1 MKTICRLVL
10 YFVCIGQASAQ
21 NYATLKA
28 LQDELQTC
36 QNPAACA
43 RVHIRLLKE
52 YEVFNVEKSLFHGQK
67 AWEEAAKDSA
77 KQEMAEAAY
86 RLGAVYQFDDK
97 DKVMATEWYLRALQL
112 SEQTGDS
119 IQLTDCYYNLGLLM
133 SETGNPAKAFQ
144 YFNAAIEI
152 ANWRKD
158 ATMMVMAEVAY
169 GNHLKDPKEQIVHYL
184 KALKASERLENDSA
198 SLAQAWSTMGA
209 YYWRTKDYKSASIW
223 YEKVFQF
230 LHGLPLDSKEH
241 YLLELYAT
249 ACLRTGRYD
258 ESIQVAGRIA
268 RLNNDPNSSD
278 WYALEGLKLLAE
290 GYYYNNYDSLAFWTI
305 MQYAE
310 KKDTLHEQLNNS
322 RAQRNVQ
329 MLETEYESHRQE
341 RAMELLQAKN
351 DHERSVAYLLV
362 FGLIICGFLLAYLF
376 RKTQIEHNQNKQLAR
391 LNQTKDKILSI
402 ISHDVRSPI
411 QALQNIIALFEQGI
425 ATKEDVHTVT
435 KQVSA
440 SVQSMAQGLDNLF
453 YWAQSQ
459 QQELK
464 SFPESFN
471 LTELVI
477 TIVDLFSERLLKKE
491 ITVEHNL
498 REPIFI
504 YADILHTRLIV
515 SNVLVNAIKFSP
527 AKAIIKIHFSFDHA
541 GNGIL
546 SVADSGKGIP
556 EEDIVKIFDPA
567 IRYTRPGTAGEPGS
581 GLGLSL
587 TRDLLHLDN
596 NEITIISSP
605 KKGTI
610 INILFTRKNPLRDSS
625 FNLPDS

>member
-1 MKTICRLVL
+1 MKTLCRLVL
-10 YFVCIGQASAQ
+10 YFIFIGKATAQ
-21 NYATLKA
+21 NFTTIKSLQNELKA
-28 LQDELQTC
+28 CKT
-36 QNPAACA
+36 PAECA
-43 RVHIRLLKE
+43 RIHIALLKE
-52 YEVFNVEKSLFHGQK
+52 FEVYNIEKSLEHGHK
-67 AWEEAAKDSA
+67 AWEEAVKDSA
-77 KQEMAEAAY
+77 KYEMAEAAY
-86 RLGAVYQFDDK
+86 RLGAVYQFDDN
-97 DKVMATEWYLRALQL
+97 DQVQATEWYLNALLL
-112 SEQTGDS
+112 SEQIGDS
-119 IQLTDCYYNLGLLM
+119 VQLTNCYYNLGILM
-133 SETGNPAKAFQ
+133 TETGDQDRGLQ
-144 YFNAAIEI
+144 YFKTAIEI
-152 ANWRKD
+152 AKLRND
-158 ATMMVMAEVAY
+158 ATMLVMAEVAY
-169 GNHLKDPKEQIVHYL
+169 GNHAKEPTEQITHYL
-184 KALKASERLENDSA
+184 KALEASEQLENDTV

-209 YYWRTKDYKSASIW
+209 YFWRTKDYKSAKIW

-230 LHGLPLDSKEH
+230 LHGIPLDSKSH

-258 ESIQVAGRIA
+258 ESIQVAGGIA
-268 RLNNDPNSSD
+268 KLNHDPNSSD
-278 WYALEGLKLLAE
+278 WYALEGMKLLAE

-310 KKDTLHEQLNNS
+310 KKDSLHQKLNNS
-322 RAQRNVQ
+322 RALRNVQ
-329 MLETEYESHRQE
+329 MLEAEYESHRKE
-341 RAMELLQAKN
+341 REMELLQAKN
-351 DHERSVAYLLV
+351 QHERSVGYLLV
-362 FGLIICGFLLAYLF
+362 FSLLICGFLVAYLY

-425 ATKEDVHTVT
+425 ATKEDVQTVT

-459 QQELK
+459 QQDLK

-477 TIVDLFSERLLKKE
+477 TIVDLFREKLTKKE

-498 REPIFI
+498 REPVFI

-527 AKAIIKIHFSFDHA
+527 VKAVIKINFTFDNA
-541 GNGIL
+541 GNGVL
-546 SVADSGKGIP
+546 SIADSGKGIP
-556 EEDIVKIFDPA
+556 EEDIAKIFDPA
-567 IRYTRPGTAGEPGS
+567 VRYTRPGTEGEPGS

-596 NEITIISSP
+596 NDIIILSSP
-605 KKGTI
+605 GKGTI
-610 INILFTRKNPLRDSS
+610 VNILFTGKNPLRDSS
-625 FNLPDS
+625 FILPDS